1 MIMKG
6 SNLLKPVLRDVCH
19 LEHKFLKKKLV
30 LKYLGKS
37 TPYNTFPS
45 QALYLPKFVLPIMIA
60 VYVRKYTIST
70 K

>member
-1 MIMKG
+1 MNG
-6 SNLLKPVLRDVCH
+6 NNLLKPFLRDVCH
-19 LEHKFLKKKLV
+19 SEHKFRKNLV

-45 QALYLPKFVLPIMIA
+45 QALYLPKFVLPIMRP
-60 VYVRKYTIST
+60 VYVKKHTMST